1 MTPDEARAS
10 ARPAQVRTRPA
21 LLTFLGGVG
30 TVTGSKFLVESD
42 HARVLVDCGLFQ
54 GLADLRRMNWRRL
67 PCDATDIGA
76 VVVTHAHLDHCGYL
90 PRLVRHGFRG
100 RIVTTEYSARLI
112 EIVLRDSAKL
122 QIEAAQHAND
132 HGWSKHRPA
141 QPLYDESDVDRTLK
155 LIDPVPTGEST
166 ELAPHTRLTLHPAGH
181 ILGSAWALLTLED
194 GHTLAVSGD
203 LGRPGHPLLRPPE
216 PFSGADVLL
225 MESTYGNRRHEEDAG
240 RAHFADVLTRTLRRG
255 GTVVIPAFALDRT
268 EVVLHELAELRRRGP
283 LPAAVP
289 VYVDSPMALAAL
301 DVYRDAVLAKA
312 PELRPEVTATGTD
325 ALSPEPFLAARTVQ
339 ESIEIGRTTGPAV
352 IVSASGMATGGRVL
366 HHLERL
372 LPDPRNTVM
381 VVGFAARG
389 TRARDLVDGVKA
401 LKMFGEYVPV
411 RAEIADVPHFSAHA
425 DAGQILD
432 WLRGAPAPHTTYLVH
447 GEPDAAEALR
457 DRIDRVLGWTAVVP
471 RSGERVLVR

>member
-1 MTPDEARAS
+1 MSTVAGVPGDDAPT
-10 ARPAQVRTRPA
+10 RPRPA

-54 GLADLRRMNWRRL
+54 GLADLRRRNWRGL
-67 PCDATDIGA
+67 PCDAADIGT

-100 RIVTTEYSARLI
+100 SIVTTEYSARLM

-122 QIEAAQHAND
+122 QTETARHANE

-141 QPLYDESDVDRTLK
+141 EPLYDDTDVDRTLK
-155 LIDPVPTGEST
+155 LLRPVPSGTPVDIATGT
-166 ELAPHTRLTLHPAGH
+166 ELTLHSAGH
-181 ILGSAWALLTLED
+181 ILGSAWARLTLES

-203 LGRPGHPLLRPPE
+203 LGRPGHPLLNPPE

-225 MESTYGNRRHEEDAG
+225 VESTYGNRRHEEDAA
-240 RAHFADVLTRTLRRG
+240 RSHFADVVTQTLARG
-255 GTVVIPAFALDRT
+255 GTVVIPAFAIDRT
-268 EVVLHELAELRRRGP
+268 EVVLHELAALRASGR
-283 LPAAVP
+283 LPAKVP

-301 DVYRDAVLAKA
+301 DVYHDALRSRA
-312 PELRPEVTATGTD
+312 PELRPEIAEAGTAV
-325 ALSPEPFLAARTVQ
+325 LSPEPFRPVRSVQ
-339 ESIEIGRTTGPAV
+339 ESVDLGRAGGPAV

-366 HHLERL
+366 HHLRRL
-372 LPDPRNTVM
+372 LPDPRNAVV
-381 VVGFAARG
+381 VVGFAAKG
-389 TRARDLVDGVKA
+389 TRARDLVDGATV

-411 RAEIADVPHFSAHA
+411 RAQVADAPHFSAHA
-425 DAGQILD
+425 DAGQIVD

-457 DRIDRVLGWTAVVP
+457 ERIDRTLGWTAVVP